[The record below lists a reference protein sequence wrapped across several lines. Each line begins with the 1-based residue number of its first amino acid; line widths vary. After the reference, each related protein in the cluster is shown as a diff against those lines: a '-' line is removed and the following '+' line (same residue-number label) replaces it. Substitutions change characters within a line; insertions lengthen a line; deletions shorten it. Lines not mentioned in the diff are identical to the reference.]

1 MDERVASGG
10 MPSNG
15 HKPASA
21 NGQRGNG
28 PAPAPPA
35 RKPRRALKNWSV
47 RSRLLLLVIIP
58 VAAAAVAL
66 GAIRIAS
73 SVQERPGVPRRIHQ
87 LADLSQKTTGLAQA
101 LQTERQDTVKF
112 IVLGGSGSRAAAL
125 SSSRSA
131 KATAAPELQVL
142 RRDYTT
148 SDNWASQVKQ
158 QAGSIG
164 GSYSALTQQQVQ
176 GAVTA
181 INGLGALRATAANSN
196 LPALAVIQQ
205 YANEINQILAL
216 NGQVAVDEQRRH
228 ASEIDVR
235 VVGLVSAMK
244 EEASQSSRR
253 SSPRRSLPTCSPWAQ
268 SRAGSDLGD
277 QQCAGRAAGQPGGV
291 QASPS
296 SGHQQPSVRSSTTRC
311 PDRP

>member
-58 VAAAAVAL
+58 VAAAVAL

-73 SVQERPGVPRRIHQ
+73 SVQSGLAYQRIHQ

-112 IVLGGSGSRAAAL
+112 IVLGGSGGRAAAL

-158 QAGSIG
+158 QAR
-164 GSYSALTQQQVQ
+164 SAARTQ
-176 GAVTA
+176 
-181 INGLGALRATAANSN
+181 R
-196 LPALAVIQQ
+196 
-205 YANEINQILAL
+205 
-216 NGQVAVDEQRRH
+216 
-228 ASEIDVR
+228 
-235 VVGLVSAMK
+235 
-244 EEASQSSRR
+244 
-253 SSPRRSLPTCSPWAQ
+253 
-268 SRAGSDLGD
+268 
-277 QQCAGRAAGQPGGV
+277 
-291 QASPS
+291 
-296 SGHQQPSVRSSTTRC
+296 
-311 PDRP
+311 